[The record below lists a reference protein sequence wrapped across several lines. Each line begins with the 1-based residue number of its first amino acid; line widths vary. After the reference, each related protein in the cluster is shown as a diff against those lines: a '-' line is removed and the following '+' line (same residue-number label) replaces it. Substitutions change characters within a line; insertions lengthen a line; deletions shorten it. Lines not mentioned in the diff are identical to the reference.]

1 MALNPVET
9 MNVFADSLSKEL
21 RKRSLSTNLVKIRTP
36 FLRFTTAAL
45 MDDVATRMREISAA
59 NADKFSNDITGYR
72 GYQFFTL
79 GVHGYEQLNYS
90 VKDLYGTQGDNGLVI
105 GTTYKEG
112 VQKLVKTFGGKVGDT
127 AAKNY
132 PPPGITSA
140 KVERLR
146 NGNVLRFTVETQCYT
161 QEQLEML
168 DMICFVPGMTCILE
182 WGTQYSTPTSQE
194 KLKTTLDFKNIS
206 ATIKSVREVLGDR
219 QNNIP
224 AKSRTD
230 FIKEWCEPNQYSYD
244 WAVANI
250 TNVKTVVQDNIYKT
264 TIIAYGVADNLLYI
278 SAYATNNP
286 LKTETNTSTSLTNY
300 FKLNGEFSNTLRQYI
315 ATPELLPNVAYRNQI
330 LKFTDDY
337 NRRQLVDVVPTSQNT
352 GQLNDFGLEDSYFI
366 TMPFFIDLIINGP
379 VKQII
384 ESGLPTKLDKLIA
397 STDGQDPIY
406 VGYNESLR
414 STSPEVCIIYNK
426 KARTNNVASA
436 ADKRNLVDQAT
447 RLDARNIG
455 ALKGL
460 PNTNAENVRGSNTDR
475 TSVFGVI
482 SILNDNAFGNNIN
495 TPSGITPLTTG
506 FYINSKAIQSAFIN
520 ARTFMEG
527 FETLLRNI
535 NSATENYWDLKLFF
549 DDDINAYRILDDNVR
564 TAPES
569 ADIYEFNKRLS
580 NLDSDTIGPD
590 VINIE
595 LNTDYPKMLFSQLA
609 VTGINGGTL
618 NNIASSPD
626 RKDVDFKLNTS
637 VRDIFKIQI
646 GELQQTSE
654 IGLNRP
660 STALLEFATGLG
672 QTQSGRLLAQQGFSF
687 VGPQFASTF
696 GNYFASGVSGNVAD
710 IIRGVFNSTNLLSQ
724 AEALDLK
731 QRLSRETLTQ
741 QQSAAISDL
750 FSTRAKSIIRRNK
763 QNEIERYE
771 KAIDDAIES
780 EVITDRFGRDVTNV
794 KRAVREAIE
803 RNRDELISQID
814 SAISNVRR

>member
-9 MNVFADSLSKEL
+9 MNVFADGLSKEL
-21 RKRSLSTNLVKIRTP
+21 RKRSLSTNLVKTRTP
-36 FLRFTTAAL
+36 FLRFTTAAY
-45 MDDVATRMREISAA
+45 MDDVATRMREINSA
-59 NADKFSNDITGYR
+59 NAEKFANDITGYR
-72 GYQFFTL
+72 GYKFFTL

-90 VKDLYGTQGDNGLVI
+90 IHDLYGTQGDNGLVI
-105 GTTYKEG
+105 GTTYKQG
-112 VQKLVKTFGGKVGDT
+112 VQKLVKTFGGKAKAGDT
-127 AAKNY
+127 VAKNY
-132 PPPGITSA
+132 PPPGITNA

-146 NGNVLRFTVETQCYT
+146 NGNVLRFTIETQCYT

-182 WGTQYSTPTSQE
+182 WGTQYSTSTNQE
-194 KLKTTLDFKNIS
+194 KLIKTLDFKNLN
-206 ATIKSVREVLGDR
+206 ATVTSVEKVLGN
-219 QNNIP
+219 Q
-224 AKSRTD
+224 SRTS
-230 FIKEWCEPNQYSYD
+230 FIEEWCEPNGYNYD

-250 TNVKTVVQDNIYKT
+250 ANVKTVVQDNVYKT

-286 LKTETNTSTSLTNY
+286 LKTETDTSTSLTNY
-300 FKLNGEFSNTLRQYI
+300 FRLNGEFSNTLRQYVT
-315 ATPELLPNVAYRNQI
+315 TPELLPNRIYRDQI

-337 NRRQLVDVVPTSQNT
+337 NREQLIDVVPTSQNT
-352 GQLNDFGLEDSYFI
+352 GQVNDFGLEDSYFI

-384 ESGLPTKLDKLIA
+384 ESGLPNRLNQLIA
-397 STDGQDPIY
+397 TTGGQDPIY

-426 KARTNNVASA
+426 KARTSNAASA

-447 RLDARNIG
+447 TLDARNIG

-460 PNTNAENVRGSNTDR
+460 PNTNAANIQGSNTDK

-482 SILNDNAFGNNIN
+482 STLNDNSFGSDIN
-495 TPSGITPLTTG
+495 TPSGITPLTKG
-506 FYINSKAIQSAFIN
+506 VYINSKAIQSAFIN

-564 TAPES
+564 TAPQS
-569 ADIYEFNKRLS
+569 SDIYEFNKRLN
-580 NLDSDTIGPD
+580 NLDGDTIGPD
-590 VINIE
+590 VLNIE
-595 LNTDYPKMLFSQLA
+595 LTTDYPKMLFSQLA

-646 GELQQTSE
+646 GEPQQTSE
-654 IGLNRP
+654 AGLNRP
-660 STALLEFATGLG
+660 STAILEFATGLS
-672 QTQSGRLLAQQGFSF
+672 QTESGRLLAREGFSF

-696 GNYFASGVSGNVAD
+696 GNYFASGVSGTVTD
-710 IIRGVFNSTNLLSQ
+710 LIRGVFTSTNLLSQ

-750 FSTRAKSIIRRNK
+750 FATRAKSIIRRNK

-780 EVITDRFGRDVTNV
+780 GVITDRFGRDVTNV
-794 KRAVREAIE
+794 KRVVREAIE
-803 RNRDELISQID
+803 RQRDELISQID
-814 SAISNVRR
+814 STISNVRR